1 MKLNLSA
8 LMQGLAF
15 FACLAL
21 AMGAEGVAD
30 LLIH

>member
-1 MKLNLSA
+1 MKLNRSA
-8 LMQGLAF
+8 LMQGLTF
-15 FACLAL
+15 LACLAL

>member
-1 MKLNLSA
+1 MKRSA
-8 LMQGLAF
+8 LMQGLTF

-21 AMGAEGVAD
+21 AVGAEGVAD

>member
-8 LMQGLAF
+8 LMQGLTF
-15 FACLAL
+15 LSCLAL
-21 AMGAEGVAD
+21 AVGAEGVAD

>member
-1 MKLNLSA
+1 MRLNRSA
-8 LMQGLAF
+8 LLQGMTFL
-15 FACLAL
+15 ACLAL